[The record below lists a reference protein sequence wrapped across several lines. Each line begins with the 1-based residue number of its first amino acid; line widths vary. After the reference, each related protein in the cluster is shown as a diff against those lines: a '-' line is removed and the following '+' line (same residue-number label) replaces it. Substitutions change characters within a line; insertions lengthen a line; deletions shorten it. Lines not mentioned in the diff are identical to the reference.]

1 MITKTKT
8 SNMKK
13 AIVAL
18 FMTLQALT
26 LPAQELTV
34 TYQATYNTA
43 SPQLFAEAGLPE
55 AMRSS
60 LAAAY
65 KDVVMT
71 FRLVIKGDES
81 EYRVIPSK
89 EKQEITFMGKTID
102 VGAAMQAQAQ
112 NYTYKNHA
120 EGIVLDKTQVFG
132 KDFIVSDSLQG
143 TPFTPVEG
151 EKKDILGF
159 ECLKAVSPD
168 GKTTV
173 WYTPH
178 IPVKDEPI
186 ACGLNGLILQFD
198 TGQQIFTAMEI
209 ADSASTPIVRPT
221 GEKIMPRGEF
231 ADYMKKRVEMM
242 KRN

>member
-1 MITKTKT
+1 
-8 SNMKK
+8 MKK

-18 FMTLQALT
+18 CMTLQALT
-26 LPAQELTV
+26 LNAQELTV

-71 FRLVIKGDES
+71 FRLVVKGDES
-81 EYRVIPSK
+81 EYRMVPSK
-89 EKQEITFMGKTID
+89 EKQEITFMGTTID
-102 VGAAMQAQAQ
+102 VSAAAQAQAQ

-120 EGIVLDKTQVFG
+120 EGIALDKTQVFG
-132 KDFIVSDSLQG
+132 KNFIVSDSLNAV
-143 TPFTPVEG
+143 PFATTSG

-159 ECLKAVSPD
+159 ECQKAISPD

-173 WYTPH
+173 WYTPQ

-198 TGQQIFTAMEI
+198 NGQQLFTAVEI
-209 ADSASTPIVRPT
+209 ADSASASITRPT
-221 GEKIMPRGEF
+221 GEKTVTRSEF
-231 ADYMKKRVEMM
+231 EEYVKKRVEMM

>member
-1 MITKTKT
+1 M
-8 SNMKK
+8 
-13 AIVAL
+13 A
-18 FMTLQALT
+18 LQALT
-26 LPAQELTV
+26 LSAQELTV
-34 TYQATYNTA
+34 TYQATYNTT
-43 SPQLFAEAGLPE
+43 SPQLFADAGLPE

-71 FRLVIKGDES
+71 FRLVVKGDES
-81 EYRVIPSK
+81 EYRIVPSK

-102 VGAAMQAQAQ
+102 VNAAMQAQAQ

-132 KDFIVSDSLQG
+132 KNFIVSDSLQG
-143 TPFTPVEG
+143 EPFTPVNG
-151 EKKDILGF
+151 EKKEILGF
-159 ECLKAVSPD
+159 ECKKAVSTD

-186 ACGLNGLILQFD
+186 ACGLNGLVLQFD
-198 TGQQIFTAMEI
+198 TGQQIFTAVAI

-221 GEKIMPRGEF
+221 GEKVVTRSEF
-231 ADYMKKRVEMM
+231 ADYMKKRVEMI